1 MNLRPIRN
9 LRRLPWLLVLLFVL
23 KVLLTLPLCHEVVL
37 ELHVQ
42 LEAELEPQ
50 LRDVQQNHLPVLRV
64 NDAQT
69 QQGVLV
75 QTDQGTA

>member
-1 MNLRPIRN
+1 M
-9 LRRLPWLLVLLFVL
+9 LVLLFVL

-50 LRDVQQNHLPVLRV
+50 LRNVQQNHLPVLRV